1 MDKQIGALTSLRG
14 IAALIVVVHHFA
26 YYTLPQT
33 GKFLSSYSHFF
44 KNGYLCVDFFFILSG
59 FIMAHVYANDFY
71 GQVDKSD
78 YWKYLRARFARI
90 YPLHLFTLLV
100 LVGLELIKM
109 IAGSG
114 HAFIGKFNLTALV
127 ANVFLLQAFDL
138 SCPPLFWCGTYW
150 NEPAWSIS
158 VEFVIYALF
167 PFILYFILRLNP
179 RSDLI
184 AYVGTLIALFLLIKF
199 TRGNLD
205 SIIGLPSIARCSME
219 SSLGIITYKIYQR
232 INYQNRAIPIAVTAI
247 AMVWILGV
255 MHSWNDKYRGIH
267 DWLILPACSLLILA
281 VSNQSTRTSA
291 KILNSKILIY
301 LGTISYSI
309 YMVHWCLSELLK
321 TFWLSRLDSTFGR
334 GLSLMQCSIA
344 CGASEA
350 IGLTLFLLTTIATA
364 AMTYKFIEVPMRTYL
379 KSNRRLPT

>member
-59 FIMAHVYANDFY
+59 FIMAYVYANDFY

-109 IAGSG
+109 IVLGG
-114 HAFIGKFNLTALV
+114 NAFTDKFNLTALA
-127 ANVFLLQAFDL
+127 ANIFLLQAFDL

-158 VEFVIYALF
+158 VEFAIYILF
-167 PFILYFILRLNP
+167 PFILHSILRLKP
-179 RSDLI
+179 RGDLVVYI
-184 AYVGTLIALFLLIKF
+184 CTLLALFLLIKF

-205 SIIGLPSIARCSME
+205 SIIGLPSIARCSLE
-219 SSLGIITYKIYQR
+219 STLGIITYKVYQR
-232 INYQNRAIPIAVTAI
+232 INYQNMVIPTAITAI
-247 AMVWILGV
+247 ALIWILGV
-255 MHSWNDKYRGIH
+255 MHSWTDKYRGIH
-267 DWLILPACSLLILA
+267 DWLILPACSLFILA
-281 VSNQSTRTSA
+281 VSNQSHRASA

-301 LGTISYSI
+301 LGTISYSV
-309 YMVHWCLSELLK
+309 YMVHWCLLELLK
-321 TFWLSRLDSTFGR
+321 TFWLSRLTPTFGG
-334 GLSLMQCSIA
+334 GLSIVECSISLMIFILA
-344 CGASEA
+344 TISTAS
-350 IGLTLFLLTTIATA
+350 I
-364 AMTYKFIEVPMRTYL
+364 TYRFIEVPMRTYL
-379 KSNRRLPT
+379 KSGRRVST

>member
-1 MDKQIGALTSLRG
+1 MDKQIGELTSLRG

-33 GKFLSSYSHFF
+33 GKFLSSYSNFF

-59 FIMAHVYANDFY
+59 FIMAYVYANDFY
-71 GQVDKSD
+71 GQVDKCD

-100 LVGLELIKM
+100 LVGLEVVKIIM
-109 IAGSG
+109 GGSNS
-114 HAFIGKFNLTALV
+114 FMGKFNLTALA
-127 ANVFLLQAFDL
+127 ANIFLLQAFDL

-158 VEFVIYALF
+158 VEFVVYTLF
-167 PFILYFILRLNP
+167 PFILYFVLRFKP
-179 RSDLI
+179 QSDLFF
-184 AYVGTLIALFLLIKF
+184 YVCTLLALFLLIKF

-205 SIIGLPSIARCSME
+205 SIIGLPSIARCSLE
-219 SSLGIITYKIYQR
+219 SILGIITYKVYQR
-232 INYQNRAIPIAVTAI
+232 INYQNRVIPIAITAI
-247 AMVWILGV
+247 TMLWILGV
-255 MHSWNDKYRGIH
+255 MHSWTDNYRGIH

-281 VSNQSTRTSA
+281 VSNQSHRASA
-291 KILNSKILIY
+291 KILNSRFLIY

-321 TFWLSRLDSTFGR
+321 TFWLARLDPIFGSRL
-334 GLSLMQCSIA
+334 SLVQCSI
-344 CGASEA
+344 GLMVFMLVVISASS
-350 IGLTLFLLTTIATA
+350 I
-364 AMTYKFIEVPMRTYL
+364 TYQFIEVPMRKYL
-379 KSNRRLPT
+379 KSGRRIPT

>member
-14 IAALIVVVHHFA
+14 IAALVVVVHHFA

-59 FIMAHVYANDFY
+59 FIMAYVYTNDFY
-71 GQVDKSD
+71 GQVNKSD

-100 LVGLELIKM
+100 LVSLELIKM
-109 IAGSG
+109 ITLGN
-114 HAFIGKFNLTALV
+114 AFTGKFSLMALA
-127 ANVFLLQAFDL
+127 ANIFLLQAFDL

-158 VEFVIYALF
+158 VEFVTYTFF

-179 RSDLI
+179 RGDLI
-184 AYVGTLIALFLLIKF
+184 FYVCTLLALFLLIKF

-205 SIIGLPSIARCSME
+205 SIIGLPSIARCSLE
-219 SSLGIITYKIYQR
+219 SVLGIITYKVYQR
-232 INYQNRAIPIAVTAI
+232 SNYQSRVIPTAI
-247 AMVWILGV
+247 TAVSMVWILGV
-255 MHSWNDKYRGIH
+255 MHSWTDNYRGIH
-267 DWLILPACSLLILA
+267 DWSILPACSLLILG
-281 VSNQSTRTSA
+281 VSNQSHRASA
-291 KILNSKILIY
+291 KILSSKTLIY

-321 TFWLSRLDSTFGR
+321 IFWLSKLDPTFDH
-334 GLSLMQCSIA
+334 GLSLTQCL
-344 CGASEA
+344 
-350 IGLTLFLLTTIATA
+350 IGLMLFLLTTISASS
-364 AMTYKFIEVPMRTYL
+364 MTYKFIEVPMRTYL
-379 KSNRRLPT
+379 KFRRRVST

>member
-59 FIMAHVYANDFY
+59 FIMAYVYTNDFY
-71 GQVDKSD
+71 GQVNKSD

-109 IAGSG
+109 IMLGG
-114 HAFIGKFNLTALV
+114 NAFTDKFNLTALV
-127 ANVFLLQAFDL
+127 ANIFLLQAFDL

-158 VEFVIYALF
+158 VEFIIYTLF
-167 PFILYFILRLNP
+167 PFILYLILRLNP
-179 RSDLI
+179 KGDLI
-184 AYVGTLIALFLLIKF
+184 FYVCTLLALFLLIKF

-205 SIIGLPSIARCSME
+205 SIIGLPSIARCSLE
-219 SSLGIITYKIYQR
+219 SVLGIITYKVYQQS
-232 INYQNRAIPIAVTAI
+232 NYRSRVIPTVVTAI
-247 AMVWILGV
+247 SMIWILGV
-255 MHSWNDKYRGIH
+255 MHSWTDDYRGIH
-267 DWLILPACSLLILA
+267 DWSILPACSLLILA
-281 VSNQSTRTSA
+281 VSNQSHRASA
-291 KILNSKILIY
+291 KILNTKILIH

-309 YMVHWCLSELLK
+309 YMVHWCLSELVK
-321 TFWLSRLDSTFGR
+321 TVWLSRLDPTFFG
-334 GLSLMQCSIA
+334 GLSVDQCSI
-344 CGASEA
+344 
-350 IGLTLFLLTTIATA
+350 GLMIFLLTTILAS
-364 AMTYKFIEVPMRTYL
+364 AMTYKFIEVPMRAYL
-379 KSNRRLPT
+379 KSRRRVSI

>member
-14 IAALIVVVHHFA
+14 IAALVVVVHHFA

-59 FIMAHVYANDFY
+59 FIMAYVYTNDFY
-71 GQVDKSD
+71 GQVNKSD

-100 LVGLELIKM
+100 LVSLELIKM
-109 IAGSG
+109 ITLGN
-114 HAFIGKFNLTALV
+114 AFTGKFSLMALA
-127 ANVFLLQAFDL
+127 ANIFLLQAFDL

-158 VEFVIYALF
+158 VEFVTYTFF

-179 RSDLI
+179 RGDLI
-184 AYVGTLIALFLLIKF
+184 FYVCTLLALFLLIKF

-205 SIIGLPSIARCSME
+205 SIIGLPSIARCSLE
-219 SSLGIITYKIYQR
+219 SVLGIITYKVYQR
-232 INYQNRAIPIAVTAI
+232 SNYQSRVIPTAI
-247 AMVWILGV
+247 TAVSMVWILGV
-255 MHSWNDKYRGIH
+255 MHSWTDNYRGIH
-267 DWLILPACSLLILA
+267 DWSILPACSLLILG
-281 VSNQSTRTSA
+281 VSNQSHRASA
-291 KILNSKILIY
+291 KILSSKTLIY

-321 TFWLSRLDSTFGR
+321 IFWLSKLDPTFDH
-334 GLSLMQCSIA
+334 GLSLTQCL
-344 CGASEA
+344 
-350 IGLTLFLLTTIATA
+350 IGLMLFLLTTISASS
-364 AMTYKFIEVPMRTYL
+364 MTYKFIEVPMRTYL
-379 KSNRRLPT
+379 KSRRRVST

>member
-59 FIMAHVYANDFY
+59 FIMAYVYANDFY
-71 GQVDKSD
+71 RQIDKSD

-100 LVGLELIKM
+100 LIGLELIKM
-109 IAGSG
+109 IVLGG
-114 HAFIGKFNLTALV
+114 NAFTDKFNLTALT
-127 ANVFLLQAFDL
+127 ANIFLLQAFDL

-158 VEFVIYALF
+158 VEFAIYTIF
-167 PFILYFILRLNP
+167 PFILYSVLRLKP
-179 RSDLI
+179 KGDLI
-184 AYVGTLIALFLLIKF
+184 LCACTLLAMFFLIKF

-205 SIIGLPSIARCSME
+205 SIIGLPSIARCTLE
-219 SSLGIITYKIYQR
+219 STLGIITYKVYQR
-232 INYQNRAIPIAVTAI
+232 INYQNMGIPTAVTAI
-247 AMVWILGV
+247 ALIWILGV
-255 MHSWNDKYRGIH
+255 MHSWTDKYRGIH

-281 VSNQSTRTSA
+281 VSNQTHRASA

-301 LGTISYSI
+301 LGTISYSV
-309 YMVHWCLSELLK
+309 YMVHWCLLELLK
-321 TFWLSRLDSTFGR
+321 TFWSSRLTPTFGG
-334 GLSLMQCSIA
+334 GLSIVECL
-344 CGASEA
+344 
-350 IGLTLFLLTTIATA
+350 IGLMIFLLATISTA
-364 AMTYKFIEVPMRTYL
+364 SMTYRFIEVPIRIYL
-379 KSNRRLPT
+379 KSSRRITT

>member
-14 IAALIVVVHHFA
+14 IAALVVVVHHFA

-59 FIMAHVYANDFY
+59 FIMAYVYTNDFY
-71 GQVDKSD
+71 GQVNKSD

-100 LVGLELIKM
+100 LVSLELIKM
-109 IAGSG
+109 ITLGN
-114 HAFIGKFNLTALV
+114 AFTGKFSLMALA
-127 ANVFLLQAFDL
+127 ANIFLLQAFDL

-158 VEFVIYALF
+158 VEFVTYTFF

-179 RSDLI
+179 RGDLI
-184 AYVGTLIALFLLIKF
+184 FYVCTLLALFLLIKF
-199 TRGNLD
+199 THGNLD
-205 SIIGLPSIARCSME
+205 SIIGLPSIARCSLE
-219 SSLGIITYKIYQR
+219 SVLGIITYKVYQR
-232 INYQNRAIPIAVTAI
+232 SNYQSRVIPTAI
-247 AMVWILGV
+247 TAVSMVWILGV
-255 MHSWNDKYRGIH
+255 MHSWTDNYRGIH
-267 DWLILPACSLLILA
+267 DWSILPACSLLILA
-281 VSNQSTRTSA
+281 VSNQSHQASA
-291 KILNSKILIY
+291 KILSSKTLIY

-321 TFWLSRLDSTFGR
+321 TFWLSKLDPTFDH
-334 GLSLMQCSIA
+334 GLSLTQCL
-344 CGASEA
+344 
-350 IGLTLFLLTTIATA
+350 IGLMLFLLTNISASS
-364 AMTYKFIEVPMRTYL
+364 MTYRFIEVPMRTYL
-379 KSNRRLPT
+379 KSRRRVST

>member
-33 GKFLSSYSHFF
+33 GKFVSSYSHFF

-71 GQVDKSD
+71 GQVNKSD

-100 LVGLELIKM
+100 LVGLEFIKM
-109 IAGSG
+109 IAGSS
-114 HAFIGKFNLTALV
+114 HAFTDKFNLTALF

-138 SCPPLFWCGTYW
+138 NCPPLFWCSTYW

-158 VEFVIYALF
+158 VEFIIYVIF
-167 PFILYFILRLNP
+167 PFILYFILRLKP

-184 AYVGTLIALFLLIKF
+184 ACVGTLIALFLLIKF

-205 SIIGLPSIARCSME
+205 SIIGLPSIFRCSLEASM
-219 SSLGIITYKIYQR
+219 GVITYKIHQR
-232 INYQNRAIPIAVTAI
+232 INYQNQVIPMAVKAI
-247 AMVWILGV
+247 AIVWILGV
-255 MHSWNDKYRGIH
+255 MHSWTDNYRGIH
-267 DWLILPACSLLILA
+267 DWLILPACALLILA
-281 VSNQSTRTSA
+281 MSNRSYPASA
-291 KILNSKILIY
+291 KILNSRILIY

-321 TFWLSRLDSTFGR
+321 TIWLSRLEANFGR
-334 GLSLMQCSIA
+334 GLSLVQCST
-344 CGASEA
+344 
-350 IGLTLFLLTTIATA
+350 GLILFLLTTIATA
-364 AMTYKFIEVPMRTYL
+364 AITYQFIEVPMRTYL
-379 KSNRRLPT
+379 KSSRRVPT

>member
-14 IAALIVVVHHFA
+14 IAALVVVVHHFA

-59 FIMAHVYANDFY
+59 FIMAYVYTNDFY
-71 GQVDKSD
+71 GQVNKSD

-100 LVGLELIKM
+100 LVSLELIKM
-109 IAGSG
+109 ITLGN
-114 HAFIGKFNLTALV
+114 AFTGKFSLMALA
-127 ANVFLLQAFDL
+127 ANIFLLQAFDL

-158 VEFVIYALF
+158 VEFVTYTFF

-179 RSDLI
+179 RGDLI
-184 AYVGTLIALFLLIKF
+184 FYVCTLLALFLLIKF
-199 TRGNLD
+199 THGNLD
-205 SIIGLPSIARCSME
+205 SIIGLPSIARCSLE
-219 SSLGIITYKIYQR
+219 SVLGIITYKVYQR
-232 INYQNRAIPIAVTAI
+232 SNYQSRVIPTAI
-247 AMVWILGV
+247 TAVSMVWILGV
-255 MHSWNDKYRGIH
+255 MHSWTDNYRGIH
-267 DWLILPACSLLILA
+267 DWSILPACSLLILGI
-281 VSNQSTRTSA
+281 SNQSHRASA
-291 KILNSKILIY
+291 KILSSKTLIY

-321 TFWLSRLDSTFGR
+321 TFWLSKLDPTFDH
-334 GLSLMQCSIA
+334 GLSLTQCL
-344 CGASEA
+344 
-350 IGLTLFLLTTIATA
+350 IGLMLFLLTNISASS
-364 AMTYKFIEVPMRTYL
+364 MTYKFIEVPMRTYL
-379 KSNRRLPT
+379 KSRRRVST

>member
-1 MDKQIGALTSLRG
+1 MDKQIGALTSFRG

-100 LVGLELIKM
+100 LISLELIKLL
-109 IAGSG
+109 AGGENS
-114 HAFIGKFNLTALV
+114 FTGKFNLTALA
-127 ANVFLLQAFDL
+127 ANIFLLQAFDL

-158 VEFVIYALF
+158 VEFIIYAFF
-167 PFILYFILRLNP
+167 PFILYYILRLKP
-179 RSDLI
+179 KSDLI
-184 AYVGTLIALFLLIKF
+184 FYVCTLIAMFLLIKF

-205 SIIGLPSIARCSME
+205 SIIGLPAIARCGLE
-219 SSLGIITYKIYQR
+219 STLGIITYKIHQR
-232 INYQNRAIPIAVTAI
+232 INYQNWRIPMAVTAI
-247 AMVWILGV
+247 ALIWMGGV
-255 MHSWNDKYRGIH
+255 MHSWTDNYRGIH
-267 DWLILPACSLLILA
+267 DWSILPACSLLILA
-281 VSNQSTRTSA
+281 ISNQSYRASA
-291 KILNSKILIY
+291 KILNSKILVY

-309 YMVHWCLSELLK
+309 YMVHWCLLELLK
-321 TFWLSRLDSTFGR
+321 TFWLSRLYPAFGSS
-334 GLSLMQCSIA
+334 LSLIQCSIGLMMF
-344 CGASEA
+344 GA
-350 IGLTLFLLTTIATA
+350 TTILVSS
-364 AMTYKFIEVPMRTYL
+364 MTYKFIELPLRTHL
-379 KSNRRLPT
+379 KSHKRVST

>member
-59 FIMAHVYANDFY
+59 FIMAYVYTNDFY
-71 GQVDKSD
+71 GQVNKSD

-109 IAGSG
+109 ITLGN
-114 HAFIGKFNLTALV
+114 AFTDKFNLTALA

-158 VEFVIYALF
+158 VEFVIYTLF

-179 RSDLI
+179 RGDLI
-184 AYVGTLIALFLLIKF
+184 FYVCTLLALFLLIKF

-205 SIIGLPSIARCSME
+205 SIIGLPSIARCSLE
-219 SSLGIITYKIYQR
+219 SVLGIITYKVYQR
-232 INYQNRAIPIAVTAI
+232 SNYQSRVIPTIITAI
-247 AMVWILGV
+247 SMIWILGI
-255 MHSWNDKYRGIH
+255 MHSWTDNYRGIH
-267 DWLILPACSLLILA
+267 DWSILPACSLLILA
-281 VSNQSTRTSA
+281 VSNQSHRASA

-309 YMVHWCLSELLK
+309 YMVHWGLSELLK
-321 TFWLSRLDSTFGR
+321 TFWLSRLDPTSFR
-334 GLSLMQCSIA
+334 GLSLAQCSI
-344 CGASEA
+344 
-350 IGLTLFLLTTIATA
+350 GLMIFLLITISAS

-379 KSNRRLPT
+379 KSRRRVST

>member
-59 FIMAHVYANDFY
+59 FIMAYVYTNDFY
-71 GQVDKSD
+71 GQVNKSD

-109 IAGSG
+109 IMLGG
-114 HAFIGKFNLTALV
+114 NAFTDKFNLTALV
-127 ANVFLLQAFDL
+127 ANIFLLQAFDL

-158 VEFVIYALF
+158 IEFVIYTLF
-167 PFILYFILRLNP
+167 PFILYLILRLNP
-179 RSDLI
+179 KGDLI
-184 AYVGTLIALFLLIKF
+184 FYVCTLLALFLLIKF

-205 SIIGLPSIARCSME
+205 SIIGLPSIARCSLE
-219 SSLGIITYKIYQR
+219 SVLGIITYKVYQR
-232 INYQNRAIPIAVTAI
+232 SNYQSRVIPTIITAI
-247 AMVWILGV
+247 SMIWILGI
-255 MHSWNDKYRGIH
+255 MHSWTDNYRGIH
-267 DWLILPACSLLILA
+267 DWSILPACSLLILA
-281 VSNQSTRTSA
+281 VSNQSHRASA

-309 YMVHWCLSELLK
+309 YMVHWGLSELLK
-321 TFWLSRLDSTFGR
+321 TFWLSRLDPTSFR
-334 GLSLMQCSIA
+334 GLSLAQCSI
-344 CGASEA
+344 
-350 IGLTLFLLTTIATA
+350 GLMIFLLITISAS

-379 KSNRRLPT
+379 KSRRRVST

>member
-44 KNGYLCVDFFFILSG
+44 QNGYLCVDFFFILSG

-71 GQVDKSD
+71 GQVNKSD

-109 IAGSG
+109 SAGMA
-114 HAFIGKFNLTALV
+114 HVFTGKFNLIALF

-138 SCPPLFWCGTYW
+138 NCPPLFWCGTYW

-158 VEFVIYALF
+158 VEFAIYAIL

-179 RSDLI
+179 RNDLI
-184 AYVGTLIALFLLIKF
+184 AYVGTLVALFLLIKF

-205 SIIGLPSIARCSME
+205 AIIGVPSIARCSLE
-219 SSLGIITYKIYQR
+219 SAMGVITYKIHQR
-232 INYQNRAIPIAVTAI
+232 INYQNRAIPIAVMAI
-247 AMVWILGV
+247 AVAWILGV
-255 MHSWNDKYRGIH
+255 MHSWTDQYRGIH
-267 DWLILPACSLLILA
+267 DWLILPACCLLILA
-281 VSNQSTRTSA
+281 VSNQIHRLSA
-291 KILNSKILIY
+291 KMLNSRIPIY
-301 LGTISYSI
+301 FGIISYSI
-309 YMVHWCLSELLK
+309 YMVHWCLAELLK
-321 TFWLSRLDSTFGR
+321 TFWLSKLDPAFGR
-334 GLSLMQCSIA
+334 GLSVIQCSI
-344 CGASEA
+344 
-350 IGLTLFLLTTIATA
+350 GLILFLLTTIATA

-379 KSNRRLPT
+379 KFNRRVST